1 MNLLPC
7 LMSTQFLILAFELG
21 SGTTLHLM
29 YFEKFFKNIH
39 IDTAIV
45 YISGLIYVCQWL
57 LNLAMYWDYLKSF

>member
-29 YFEKFFKNIH
+29 YFEEF
-39 IDTAIV
+39 
-45 YISGLIYVCQWL
+45 
-57 LNLAMYWDYLKSF
+57 